1 MKNYK
6 VQHIAGH
13 WVLDDRLYKEL
24 AQVEKELTQTKIDKF
39 MDIAIRYLYLKKYS
53 GKSFKNEADITIALE
68 ILPLFKKAS

>member
-24 AQVEKELTQTKIDKF
+24 AQVEKELTQSKIDKF
-39 MDIAIRYLYLKKYS
+39 MDIAIRFLYLKKYFTGS
-53 GKSFKNEADITIALE
+53 VKDEADIMTLSE
-68 ILPLFKKAS
+68 ILPLFKKVS